1 MQPVSAADALGL
13 AFTRTRS
20 VLAPGRL
27 RPGRFFK
34 LALVAAFT
42 QATFLSLSITYPLQG
57 GHLALLSSRH
67 QAAQHAFATD
77 GLAPLGAA
85 GIGILLAV
93 LVLVVLFSLAYLY
106 TICRC
111 RATLFSLVLTRG
123 VRSVRDAW
131 RSQSRVTWRY
141 LGAFVIA
148 GLIYCTLL
156 AAVLGPFLVR
166 LVRLISAAG
175 PQDASP
181 QIGSL
186 MLTFA
191 GLAWLVMPIWIAFDA
206 LLQDFVLPCLVLE
219 PEQPLGQAFARLA
232 GLGRRAPGQLLLFLL
247 LRAVVAFAVALALGI
262 AMLVVLGVFAL
273 GELGVGWL
281 LYRLL
286 WSGSLG
292 AHALFFAAAA
302 GMASVLGA
310 LYLLCVTAIYGVTGT
325 FKACYGVCFYAGY
338 YPELA
343 VRLGPETATV
353 PGPPEPPSL
362 LPQALW

>member
-13 AFTRTRS
+13 ALTRTRS
-20 VLAPGRL
+20 VLAPGRV
-27 RPGRFFK
+27 RPGRFLK

-42 QATFLSLSITYPLQG
+42 QATFLSLSMTYPLQG
-57 GHLALLSSRH
+57 GQMALLSSRH
-67 QAAQHAFATD
+67 RAGQQAFATG
-77 GLAPLGAA
+77 GLGPLGAA
-85 GIGILLAV
+85 GLGILLAV
-93 LVLVVLFSLAYLY
+93 LVLLVLFSLAYLY
-106 TICRC
+106 AICRC

-123 VRSVRDAW
+123 VGSVREAW
-131 RSQSRVTWRY
+131 RSQSRSTWRY
-141 LGAFVIA
+141 LGTLVMA
-148 GLIYCTLL
+148 GLVYCTLL

-166 LVRLISAAG
+166 LVRLVGAAG
-175 PQDASP
+175 PQDVSP

-191 GLAWLVMPIWIAFDA
+191 GLAWLVLPIWIAFDA
-206 LLQDFVLPCLVLE
+206 LLQDFVLPCMVLE
-219 PEQPLGQAFARLA
+219 PEQPLGAAFARLA
-232 GLGRRAPGQLLLFLL
+232 AVGRRAPGQLMLFLL

-292 AHALFFAAAA
+292 AHAIFFAAVA
-302 GMASVLGA
+302 GMACVLFA

-325 FKACYGVCFYAGY
+325 FKACYGACFYAGY

-343 VRLGPETATV
+343 LRLDPEAAAL
-353 PGPPEPPSL
+353 PGQPEPPSL